1 MHYNPELLEPYG
13 PNVAT
18 TEGKTYQFHVRIT
31 AAPFSEVSGVNS
43 LVWNETLAQTRL
55 IMSSWSQG
63 IDQEQ
68 ELDCN
73 ELTLAVISRAGCG
86 RESKW
91 HPPGY
96 LISFYDA
103 FHDTTNYL
111 IAILLAPGWLLRAM
125 GLAKAA
131 LAHSQL
137 DKYLRTMIRDEEKN
151 IRRNVNHES
160 KTARGNLLTS
170 LLRVSASDAA
180 VAEKA
185 KTNEDRKTAM
195 TEDEIM
201 GNLWIYLLA
210 GYEASSNGILYG
222 IITLALYPEFQDK
235 VIQEIDRVYAEA
247 AQEGRTELTYEKDF
261 ERLEYTYGF
270 MVSKTACEKWSLL
283 TPSQYETFRLF
294 PGNAMITK
302 MVHTPTKI
310 HVSQRTPPDSAPSSH
325 ILPAGCR
332 VYMNTAATHYH
343 PHIWPSPYKLDPSRW
358 TDTTTSADSKK
369 VVASDRARQMRGTFL
384 SFSDG
389 SRACLGRKFAQAEYV
404 AFLVAVLREFRIEL
418 AGDMSRGDVEKDL
431 FLRCAGTVTLRPLDT
446 IKLKFVAKSK

>member
-1 MHYNPELLEPYG
+1 MHYISELLEPYG

-43 LVWNETLAQTRL
+43 LVWNESLAQTRL
-55 IMSSWSQG
+55 IMSSWSQR
-63 IDQEQ
+63 IDQER

-96 LISFYDA
+96 VISFYDA

-137 DKYLRTMIRDEEKN
+137 DQYLRTMIRDEEKN
-151 IRRNVNHES
+151 IQTNINHES
-160 KTARGNLLTS
+160 KIARGNLLTS

-185 KTNEDRKTAM
+185 KANEDRKTAM

-222 IITLALYPEFQDK
+222 IITLALYPDFQDE
-235 VIQEIDRVYAEA
+235 VVQEIDRVYAEA
-247 AQEGRTELTYEKDF
+247 AQEGRIELTYEEDF
-261 ERLEYTYGF
+261 EKLEYTYGF
-270 MVSKTACEKWSLL
+270 MVSNNACRKLSLL
-283 TPSQYETFRLF
+283 TP
-294 PGNAMITK
+294 IT
-302 MVHTPTKI
+302 V
-310 HVSQRTPPDSAPSSH
+310 
-325 ILPAGCR
+325 
-332 VYMNTAATHYH
+332 
-343 PHIWPSPYKLDPSRW
+343 
-358 TDTTTSADSKK
+358 
-369 VVASDRARQMRGTFL
+369 
-384 SFSDG
+384 
-389 SRACLGRKFAQAEYV
+389 
-404 AFLVAVLREFRIEL
+404 
-418 AGDMSRGDVEKDL
+418 
-431 FLRCAGTVTLRPLDT
+431 
-446 IKLKFVAKSK
+446 

>member
-1 MHYNPELLEPYG
+1 MTTISELLEPYG

-55 IMSSWSQG
+55 ILSSWSKRSTKERE
-63 IDQEQ
+63 I
-68 ELDCN
+68 DCN
-73 ELTLAVISRAGCG
+73 ELTLAVISLAGCG

-91 HPPGY
+91 HPSGY
-96 LISFYDA
+96 AISFYSA

-111 IAILLAPGWLLRAM
+111 IAILLAPPWVLKMLGFAR
-125 GLAKAA
+125 AA

-151 IRRNVNHES
+151 IATNASQES
-160 KTARGNLLTS
+160 KSTRGNNLLTS

-185 KTNEDRKTAM
+185 RANEERKTAM

-235 VIQEIDRVYAEA
+235 VFEEIERVYAEA
-247 AQEGRTELTYEKDF
+247 KTEGRNELTYENDF
-261 ERLEYTYGF
+261 EKLEYTYGF
-270 MVSKTACEKWSLL
+270 MVC
-283 TPSQYETFRLF
+283 
-294 PGNAMITK
+294 
-302 MVHTPTKI
+302 
-310 HVSQRTPPDSAPSSH
+310 VSSSCPCSTSELH
-325 ILPAGCR
+325 
-332 VYMNTAATHYH
+332 
-343 PHIWPSPYKLDPSRW
+343 
-358 TDTTTSADSKK
+358 TDTTFARSMRPSA
-369 VVASDRARQMRGTFL
+369 
-384 SFSDG
+384 SFP
-389 SRACLGRKFAQAEYV
+389 
-404 AFLVAVLREFRIEL
+404 
-418 AGDMSRGDVEKDL
+418 
-431 FLRCAGTVTLRPLDT
+431 VTR
-446 IKLKFVAKSK
+446 